1 MASSK
6 STSTNKAKAFKQV
19 RWAGDD
25 INDPDPNVDVL
36 YSPDISRGIR
46 KFSFILFSEI
56 LEDSPVQSRATV
68 FDPNKSSKDK
78 ELLESIKVNGIVQ
91 PIVVR
96 SLEDS
101 DDNLG
106 FGIKEGDRKFAI
118 VAGHRRVAAGKAAGL
133 KGTGG
138 MISRSD
144 DDHELITLA
153 ENMGRRELSSYE
165 RALALK
171 SLQERRNMSIRKV
184 SDAAGVSH
192 TLTSRLFSALSAPDP
207 LHGAWR
213 EGSISTNA
221 VVDLKDHWGAIEGLK
236 DKALVGKIK
245 GLTQAGAKSLRDQLD
260 AGTDLADALTSMG
273 SPSLLVE
280 QGAETGSKRGPY
292 KKSTKREIFENNKAY
307 KESFIAAVQDVFSK
321 IDQGK
326 AEDLFN
332 IAISQSVNDAD
343 TLWAAAGY
351 IAKGGDQKKAIEL
364 ASATMQIPGAKSLI
378 NKEIQLMKKAA
389 ANLKK
394 IKSKDKSV
402 APFVKK
408 YFPGI

>member
-6 STSTNKAKAFKQV
+6 STSSNKAKAFKQA
-19 RWAGDD
+19 RWAGDN

-36 YSPDISRGIR
+36 YSPEISRGIR
-46 KFSFILFSEI
+46 KLSFILFSEI

-78 ELLESIKVNGIVQ
+78 ELLESVKVNGIVQ

-133 KGTGG
+133 KGTEG
-138 MISRSD
+138 MIARTD

-171 SLQERRNMSIRKV
+171 SLQERRGLSVRKV
-184 SDAAGVSH
+184 ADTAGVSPA
-192 TLTSRLFSALSAPDP
+192 LASELFSSLDAPDALRVP
-207 LHGAWR
+207 WMEGA
-213 EGSISTNA
+213 IPTKA
-221 VVDLKDHWGAIEGLK
+221 VVNLKNHWNAFEHLK
-236 DKALVGKIK
+236 DKALLGKINT
-245 GLTQAGAKSLRDQLD
+245 LSTAGANSLRDQLD
-260 AGTDLADALTSMG
+260 AGTDLADALTSMS

-280 QGAETGSKRGPY
+280 HGVVASGKRGPY
-292 KKSTKREIFENNKAY
+292 KKSTRREIFKNNKAY

-321 IDQGK
+321 IDQNK
-326 AEDLFN
+326 AEALFN

-364 ASATMQIPGAKSLI
+364 ATATMRIPGARNLI

-389 ANLKK
+389 ANLNK
-394 IKSKDKSV
+394 IKSKNKSV

>member
-46 KFSFILFSEI
+46 KLSFILFSEI

-118 VAGHRRVAAGKAAGL
+118 VAGHRRVAAGKAAGI
-133 KGTGG
+133 KGTEG
-138 MISRSD
+138 MIARSD

-153 ENMGRRELSSYE
+153 ENMGRRELTSYE
-165 RALALK
+165 KALALK
-171 SLQERRNMSIRKV
+171 SLQERRDLSVRKV
-184 SDAAGVSH
+184 ADTAGVSPA
-192 TLTSRLFSALSAPDP
+192 LASELFSALSAPDALRVP
-207 LHGAWR
+207 WMEGA
-213 EGSISTNA
+213 IPTKA
-221 VVDLKDHWGAIEGLK
+221 VVNLKSHWNAFEQLK
-236 DKALVGKIK
+236 DKALLGKINN
-245 GLTQAGAKSLRDQLD
+245 LSQAGANSLRDQLD
-260 AGTDLADALTSMG
+260 AGTDLADALSSMS
-273 SPSLLVE
+273 SPSFQKE

-321 IDQGK
+321 IDQDK

-364 ASATMQIPGAKSLI
+364 ASATMQIPGARSLI
-378 NKEIQLMKKAA
+378 NKEIRLMKKAA

-402 APFVKK
+402 APFLKK

>member
-36 YSPDISRGIR
+36 YSPDISRGIH
-46 KFSFILFSEI
+46 KLSFILFSEI

-118 VAGHRRVAAGKAAGL
+118 VAGHRRVAAGKAAGI
-133 KGTGG
+133 KGTEG

-153 ENMGRRELSSYE
+153 ENMGRRELTSYE
-165 RALALK
+165 KALALK
-171 SLQERRNMSIRKV
+171 SLQERRDLSVRKV
-184 SDAAGVSH
+184 ADTAGVSPA
-192 TLTSRLFSALSAPDP
+192 LASELFSALAAPDALRVP
-207 LHGAWR
+207 WTEGA
-213 EGSISTNA
+213 ISTKA
-221 VVDLKDHWGAIEGLK
+221 VVNLKNHWSAFEQLK
-236 DKALVGKIK
+236 DKALLGKINNLSK
-245 GLTQAGAKSLRDQLD
+245 VGASSLRDQLD
-260 AGTDLADALTSMG
+260 AGTDLADALSSMS
-273 SPSLLVE
+273 SPSFQKE
-280 QGAETGSKRGPY
+280 QGVETGSKRGPY

-321 IDQGK
+321 IDQDK

-389 ANLKK
+389 ANLKNF
-394 IKSKDKSV
+394 KSKDKSV

>member
-1 MASSK
+1 MAPSK
-6 STSTNKAKAFKQV
+6 STSVNKAKAFKQA

-36 YSPDISRGIR
+36 YSPEISRGIR
-46 KFSFILFSEI
+46 KLSFILFSEI
-56 LEDSPVQSRATV
+56 LEDSPVQSRAEV
-68 FDPNKSSKDK
+68 FDPNKSSKDS

-101 DDNLG
+101 DDDLG
-106 FGIKEGDRKFAI
+106 FGVKEGDRKFAV

-133 KGTGG
+133 KGTEG
-138 MISRSD
+138 MIARTD
-144 DDHELITLA
+144 DDHELITVA

-171 SLQERRNMSIRKV
+171 SLQKRRGLSVRKV
-184 SDAAGVSH
+184 ADTAGVSPA
-192 TLTSRLFSALSAPDP
+192 LASELFSSLDAPDALRVP
-207 LHGAWR
+207 WMEGA
-213 EGSISTNA
+213 IPTKA
-221 VVDLKDHWGAIEGLK
+221 VVNLKNHWNAFEQLK
-236 DKALVGKIK
+236 DKALLGKINS
-245 GLTQAGAKSLRDQLD
+245 LSTAGANSLRDQLD
-260 AGTDLADALTSMG
+260 AGTDLADALTSMS

-280 QGAETGSKRGPY
+280 QGVEAAGKRGPY
-292 KKSTKREIFENNKAY
+292 KKSTKREVFKNNKSY

-321 IDQGK
+321 IDQDK

-332 IAISQSVNDAD
+332 IAVSQSVNDAD

-351 IAKGGDQKKAIEL
+351 VAKGGDQKKAVEL
-364 ASATMQIPGAKSLI
+364 AQAAMQIPGARSLI
-378 NKEIQLMKKAA
+378 NKEVQLMKKAA
-389 ANLKK
+389 ANLNKF
-394 IKSKDKSV
+394 KSKNKSV
-402 APFVKK
+402 TPFLKK